1 MAKRKNQNG
10 SDPVGI
16 NTEDQPTSEDSK
28 VGVPPYDGAR
38 WITIRQAAEMA
49 NVTGQTVRNAYKD
62 HAAFNVAGV
71 TEADPTSPRWFE
83 TKMVDSF
90 DNVTDFNVIYLDQ
103 AAVQDWIAARAAKPA
118 HGGMHS
124 GAKRYIVR
132 LTDAQ
137 VAALPVILFDDGQEL
152 PAVRLADETLIRLEK
167 PPVGTRKPKNASA
180 STAETS
186 DGDPVGSDVPPTDF
200 NGHAQT
206 ADLFDVELT
215 EV

>member
-1 MAKRKNQNG
+1 MAKRKSEHVIDSQTG
-10 SDPVGI
+10 KPIVWEPGG
-16 NTEDQPTSEDSK
+16 EDTK
-28 VGVPPYDGAR
+28 VGPPYDTK
-38 WITIRQAAEMA
+38 WITVRQAAEQA
-49 NVTGQTVRNAYKD
+49 GVSGQTVRNAYKE
-62 HAAFNVAGV
+62 HSAFNTPGV

-83 TKMVDSF
+83 TKMIDQF
-90 DNVTDFNVIYLDQ
+90 GNPTDFNVIYLDH
-103 AAVQDWIAARAAKPA
+103 AAVEEWIAARAAKPA

-137 VAALPVILFDDGQEL
+137 VAALPVNAENKPVLM
-152 PAVRLADETLIRLEK
+152 LADGSAIDLEK

-186 DGDPVGSDVPPTDF
+186 DGDPVGSDVPPSDF
-200 NGHAQT
+200 NGHVQT